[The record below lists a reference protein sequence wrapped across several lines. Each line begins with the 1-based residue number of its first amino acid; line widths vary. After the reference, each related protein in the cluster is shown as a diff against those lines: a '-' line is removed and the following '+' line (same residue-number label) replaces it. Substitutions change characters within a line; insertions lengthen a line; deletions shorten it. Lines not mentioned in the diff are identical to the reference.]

1 MSRRKITPDTS
12 PGRAPTIAPNVASAA
27 TPAAGLGTAPAIEM
41 HGITRVFEGS
51 ERAVLDHLDL
61 VVERGEF
68 LAIIGPSGSG
78 KSTLLNAIG
87 LLDTPTS
94 GTYSLFGKNTEGL
107 SDRERD
113 EMRRD
118 HLGFIFQSSN
128 MLLDETSTT
137 NASMGLRVQGV
148 PYGERLQRTEETL
161 EFLGLSDRA
170 SIRTRYLSGG
180 EKQRC
185 AIARALAT
193 RPPLILA
200 DEPTGNLDSHNSAKV
215 IEILQRINATGCT
228 VLVITHDPEVAAAA
242 RRVIR
247 IEDGQL
253 HEQSRADLVIRI
265 EDGQLH
271 EQSRAD
277 LATVPVAEVP
287 VAEAVPA
294 TTDTPAEATVGAP
307 VDAPATLAVG
317 EKPATH
323 RRGSF
328 LTDDSIEA
336 ISALTS
342 RPLRTLLLGL
352 SFALG
357 VGGLI
362 SASGM
367 SESASYQVNQRLL
380 GSEQSTLYISDRD
393 NDQNMLGTYRQG
405 ESAQNVADRI
415 SALDYVK
422 NTGFVSSVAPAD
434 VRITRFSPYED
445 EPKTAIGLSST
456 SKTRLEQI
464 GARMNPET
472 LRALEQMNSTLTQ
485 QNVADRERA
494 EQLSGAIV
502 SVSAA
507 RALGI
512 IPEDKAADNATTE
525 PRPGELPAV
534 EYGIKLGGLPQV
546 APGVS
551 IWVEGQLMPVIGLF
565 DPGNSGYEFRN
576 TVIVS
581 PGTLQRTGRGQVTY
595 IAETERGY
603 GKAVAKAIPLTL
615 KPAEPSQINV
625 ETPSDLQSLR
635 ASIASDLGLYVGVL
649 SGILLVLASLSAATA
664 MYLSVQSRTA
674 EIALRRAIGSS
685 KWLIARIFLMEGV
698 MLGVLGGSIGA
709 CSGMIATI
717 ILSLVQGWQAV
728 LSPGFVVLGVGVGA
742 LTGLVSSAYPAWV
755 ASRKSP
761 ADAMRG

>member
-1 MSRRKITPDTS
+1 MSHRKITPDTS
-12 PGRAPTIAPNVASAA
+12 PGRAPTVAPNVASAA

-41 HGITRVFEGS
+41 RGITRIFEGS

-148 PYGERLQRTEETL
+148 PYSERLQRTEETL

-247 IEDGQL
+247 IEDGRL
-253 HEQSRADLVIRI
+253 HEQGRTDSV
-265 EDGQLH
+265 
-271 EQSRAD
+271 
-277 LATVPVAEVP
+277 TVPVAEVVSS
-287 VAEAVPA
+287 VA
-294 TTDTPAEATVGAP
+294 DTPAEATV
-307 VDAPATLAVG
+307 DAPANAPASLAPG
-317 EKPATH
+317 EKPAAH

-512 IPEDKAADNATTE
+512 LPEDKAADNATTE

-534 EYGIKLGGLPQV
+534 DYGIKLGGLPQV

>member
-148 PYGERLQRTEETL
+148 PYSERLQRTEETL

-247 IEDGQL
+247 IEDG
-253 HEQSRADLVIRI
+253 R
-265 EDGQLH
+265 LH

-277 LATVPVAEVP
+277 LATVPVAEVVP
-287 VAEAVPA
+287 VAQ
-294 TTDTPAEATVGAP
+294 DSP
-307 VDAPATLAVG
+307 VDAPASLAPG

-525 PRPGELPAV
+525 PRPGEMPV
-534 EYGIKLGGLPQV
+534 VDYGIKLGGLPQV

-551 IWVEGQLMPVIGLF
+551 IWVDGQLMPVVGLF

>member
-1 MSRRKITPDTS
+1 MSRRKRTPDAS
-12 PGRAPTIAPNVASAA
+12 PGRAPTVAPNVASAA

-148 PYGERLQRTEETL
+148 PYSERLQRTEETL

-247 IEDGQL
+247 IEDGRL
-253 HEQSRADLVIRI
+253 HEQSRTD
-265 EDGQLH
+265 
-271 EQSRAD
+271 S
-277 LATVPVAEVP
+277 ATVPVAEV
-287 VAEAVPA
+287 VPA
-294 TTDTPAEATVGAP
+294 VTDTP
-307 VDAPATLAVG
+307 VDAPAPVDAAASLAPG

-472 LRALEQMNSTLTQ
+472 LRALEQMNATLTQ
-485 QNVADRERA
+485 ENVADRERA

-525 PRPGELPAV
+525 PRPGELPTV
-534 EYGIKLGGLPQV
+534 DYGIKLGGLPQV

-551 IWVEGQLMPVIGLF
+551 IWVDGQLMPVVGLF

>member
-253 HEQSRADLVIRI
+253 HEQSRADL
-265 EDGQLH
+265 
-271 EQSRAD
+271 
-277 LATVPVAEVP
+277 ATVPVAEVP
-287 VAEAVPA
+287 VA
-294 TTDTPAEATVGAP
+294 TDTPAEATVGVP
-307 VDAPATLAVG
+307 VDATTSLAPG
-317 EKPATH
+317 EKPAAH

-472 LRALEQMNSTLTQ
+472 LRALEQMNATLTQ
-485 QNVADRERA
+485 QNVADRERS

-525 PRPGELPAV
+525 PRPGELPTV
-534 EYGIKLGGLPQV
+534 DYGIKLGGLPQV

-551 IWVEGQLMPVIGLF
+551 IWVDGQLMPVVGLF

-576 TVIVS
+576 SVIVS

-603 GKAVAKAIPLTL
+603 GKAVAKAIPLAL

>member
-1 MSRRKITPDTS
+1 MSRHHGIPE
-12 PGRAPTIAPNVASAA
+12 RAPDDMT
-27 TPAAGLGTAPAIEM
+27 TPQGRGEAAGLDTVPNTDPNTAPAIEM
-41 HGITRVFEGS
+41 HGITRIFEGS
-51 ERAVLDHLDL
+51 DRPVLDHLDL

-247 IEDGQL
+247 IEDGRL
-253 HEQSRADLVIRI
+253 HEQSRAD
-265 EDGQLH
+265 
-271 EQSRAD
+271 S
-277 LATVPVAEVP
+277 ATVPVAEV
-287 VAEAVPA
+287 VPA
-294 TTDTPAEATVGAP
+294 ATDTPTEAPVGAP
-307 VDAPATLAVG
+307 ATFAPG

-472 LRALEQMNSTLTQ
+472 LRALEQMNATLTQ
-485 QNVADRERA
+485 EKVADRQRA

-551 IWVEGQLMPVIGLF
+551 IWVDGQLMPVVGLF
-565 DPGNSGYEFRN
+565 DPGNGGYEFRN
-576 TVIVS
+576 SVIVS

-603 GKAVAKAIPLTL
+603 GKAVAKAIPLAL

>member
-1 MSRRKITPDTS
+1 MSRHHGIPE
-12 PGRAPTIAPNVASAA
+12 RAPDDMTTPQGRGEAAGLDTVPNIAPN
-27 TPAAGLGTAPAIEM
+27 TDPNTAPAIEM
-41 HGITRVFEGS
+41 HGITRIFEGS
-51 ERAVLDHLDL
+51 DRPVLDHLDL

-148 PYGERLQRTEETL
+148 PYSERLQRTEETL

-247 IEDGQL
+247 IEDGRL
-253 HEQSRADLVIRI
+253 HEQSRAD
-265 EDGQLH
+265 
-271 EQSRAD
+271 S
-277 LATVPVAEVP
+277 ATVPAAEV
-287 VAEAVPA
+287 VSAA
-294 TTDTPAEATVGAP
+294 TDTPTEAPVGAP
-307 VDAPATLAVG
+307 ATFAPG

-445 EPKTAIGLSST
+445 EPKTAISLNST

-485 QNVADRERA
+485 ENVADRERS

-525 PRPGELPAV
+525 PRPGELPTV

-551 IWVEGQLMPVIGLF
+551 IWVDGQLMPVIGLF

-576 TVIVS
+576 SVIVS

-603 GKAVAKAIPLTL
+603 GKAVAKAIPLAL

>member
-12 PGRAPTIAPNVASAA
+12 PGRAPTVAPNVASAA

-247 IEDGQL
+247 IEDG
-253 HEQSRADLVIRI
+253 R
-265 EDGQLH
+265 LH

-277 LATVPVAEVP
+277 LATVPVAEAVP
-287 VAEAVPA
+287 VA
-294 TTDTPAEATVGAP
+294 TDTPAEATVGAP
-307 VDAPATLAVG
+307 VDATTSLAPG

-393 NDQNMLGTYRQG
+393 NDENVLGTYRQG

-512 IPEDKAADNATTE
+512 LPEDKAADNATTE

-534 EYGIKLGGLPQV
+534 DYGIKLGGLPQV

>member
-1 MSRRKITPDTS
+1 MSRRKRTPDAS
-12 PGRAPTIAPNVASAA
+12 PGRAPTVAPNVASAA

-51 ERAVLDHLDL
+51 ERAVLDRLDL

-148 PYGERLQRTEETL
+148 PYSERLQRTEETL

-247 IEDGQL
+247 IEDGRL
-253 HEQSRADLVIRI
+253 HEQSRTD
-265 EDGQLH
+265 
-271 EQSRAD
+271 ST
-277 LATVPVAEVP
+277 TVPVAEVVP
-287 VAEAVPA
+287 VAQ
-294 TTDTPAEATVGAP
+294 DSP
-307 VDAPATLAVG
+307 VDASASLAPG

-485 QNVADRERA
+485 QNVADRERS

-512 IPEDKAADNATTE
+512 LPEDKAADNATTE

-534 EYGIKLGGLPQV
+534 DYGIKLGGLPQV

-551 IWVEGQLMPVIGLF
+551 IWVDGQLMPVVGLF

>member
-1 MSRRKITPDTS
+1 MSRRKRTPDAS

-247 IEDGQL
+247 IEDGRL
-253 HEQSRADLVIRI
+253 HEQSRAD
-265 EDGQLH
+265 
-271 EQSRAD
+271 S
-277 LATVPVAEVP
+277 ATVPVAE
-287 VAEAVPA
+287 AA
-294 TTDTPAEATVGAP
+294 TDTPAEATVGAP
-307 VDAPATLAVG
+307 VDASASLAPG

-393 NDQNMLGTYRQG
+393 NDENVLGTYRQG

-512 IPEDKAADNATTE
+512 LPEDKAADNATTE
-525 PRPGELPAV
+525 PRPGEMPV
-534 EYGIKLGGLPQV
+534 VDYGIKLGGLPQV

-551 IWVEGQLMPVIGLF
+551 IWVDGQLMPVVGLF

-595 IAETERGY
+595 ITETERGY

>member
-12 PGRAPTIAPNVASAA
+12 PGRAPTVAPNVASAA

-247 IEDGQL
+247 IEDGRL
-253 HEQSRADLVIRI
+253 HEQSRAD
-265 EDGQLH
+265 
-271 EQSRAD
+271 S
-277 LATVPVAEVP
+277 ATAP
-287 VAEAVPA
+287 VAEAVPVA
-294 TTDTPAEATVGAP
+294 GDTPTEVPASAP
-307 VDAPATLAVG
+307 VDAPASLAPG

-393 NDQNMLGTYRQG
+393 NDENVLGTYRQG

-512 IPEDKAADNATTE
+512 LPEDKAADNATTE

-534 EYGIKLGGLPQV
+534 DYGIKLGGLPQV

>member
-12 PGRAPTIAPNVASAA
+12 PGRAPTVAPNVASAA

-41 HGITRVFEGS
+41 HGITRIFEGS

-253 HEQSRADLVIRI
+253 HEQSRADL
-265 EDGQLH
+265 
-271 EQSRAD
+271 
-277 LATVPVAEVP
+277 ATVP
-287 VAEAVPA
+287 VAEAVPVA
-294 TTDTPAEATVGAP
+294 TDTPAEATVGAP
-307 VDAPATLAVG
+307 VDATTSLAPG

-512 IPEDKAADNATTE
+512 LPEDKAADNATTE

-551 IWVEGQLMPVIGLF
+551 IWVDGQLMPVVGLF

-595 IAETERGY
+595 ITETERGY

>member
-41 HGITRVFEGS
+41 HGITRIFEGS

-253 HEQSRADLVIRI
+253 HEQSRADL
-265 EDGQLH
+265 
-271 EQSRAD
+271 
-277 LATVPVAEVP
+277 ATVPVAEVP
-287 VAEAVPA
+287 IA
-294 TTDTPAEATVGAP
+294 TDTPAEATVGAP
-307 VDAPATLAVG
+307 AGLAPG

-485 QNVADRERA
+485 QNVADRERS

-551 IWVEGQLMPVIGLF
+551 IWVDGQLMPVVGLF

-595 IAETERGY
+595 ITETERGY

>member
-1 MSRRKITPDTS
+1 MSRRNRIPE
-12 PGRAPTIAPNVASAA
+12 RAPDGMTTPQGRGEVAGLDTVPN
-27 TPAAGLGTAPAIEM
+27 AGLGTAPAIEM

-247 IEDGQL
+247 IEDG
-253 HEQSRADLVIRI
+253 R
-265 EDGQLH
+265 LH

-277 LATVPVAEVP
+277 LATVPVAE
-287 VAEAVPA
+287 AVPA
-294 TTDTPAEATVGAP
+294 ATDTPAETTVETP
-307 VDAPATLAVG
+307 VEAPAGLAPG

-472 LRALEQMNSTLTQ
+472 LRALEQMNATLTQ
-485 QNVADRERA
+485 ENVADRERS

-525 PRPGELPAV
+525 PRPGEMPV
-534 EYGIKLGGLPQV
+534 VDYGIKLGGLPQV

-551 IWVEGQLMPVIGLF
+551 IWVDGQLMPVVGLF

>member
-1 MSRRKITPDTS
+1 MSRRNRIPE
-12 PGRAPTIAPNVASAA
+12 RAPDAMTAPRIRGDAAEHDVALD
-27 TPAAGLGTAPAIEM
+27 TMPNTAPAIEM
-41 HGITRVFEGS
+41 RGITRIFEGS
-51 ERAVLDHLDL
+51 ERPVLDHLDL

-113 EMRRD
+113 EIRRD

-128 MLLDETSTT
+128 MLLDETSMT

-148 PYGERLQRTEETL
+148 PYSERLQRTEETL

-247 IEDGQL
+247 IEDGRL
-253 HEQSRADLVIRI
+253 HEQSRAD
-265 EDGQLH
+265 
-271 EQSRAD
+271 S
-277 LATVPVAEVP
+277 ATVPVAEVVP
-287 VAEAVPA
+287 VAA
-294 TTDTPAEATVGAP
+294 DTPAEATVDAP
-307 VDAPATLAVG
+307 VSLAPG
-317 EKPATH
+317 EKPASH

-393 NDQNMLGTYRQG
+393 NDQNVLGTYRQG
-405 ESAQNVADRI
+405 ESAQNVADCI

-422 NTGFVSSVAPAD
+422 NTGFVSNVAPAD

-445 EPKTAIGLSST
+445 EPKTAIGLTST

-472 LRALEQMNSTLTQ
+472 LRALEQMNSTLTRE
-485 QNVADRERA
+485 NVADRERA

-525 PRPGELPAV
+525 PRPGELPTV

-551 IWVEGQLMPVIGLF
+551 IWVDGQLMPVIGLF

-581 PGTLQRTGRGQVTY
+581 PGKLQRTGRGQVTY

-717 ILSLVQGWQAV
+717 MLSLVQGWQAI

>member
-12 PGRAPTIAPNVASAA
+12 PGRAPTVAPNVASAA

-41 HGITRVFEGS
+41 HGITRIFEGS

-148 PYGERLQRTEETL
+148 PYSERLQRTEETL

-253 HEQSRADLVIRI
+253 HEQS
-265 EDGQLH
+265 H
-271 EQSRAD
+271 AD

-287 VAEAVPA
+287 IA
-294 TTDTPAEATVGAP
+294 TDTPAEATVGAP
-307 VDAPATLAVG
+307 AGLAPG
-317 EKPATH
+317 EKPAMH

-485 QNVADRERA
+485 QNVADRERS

-551 IWVEGQLMPVIGLF
+551 IWVDGQLMPVVGLF

>member
-1 MSRRKITPDTS
+1 MSRRKRTPDAS
-12 PGRAPTIAPNVASAA
+12 PGRAPTVAPNVASAA

-148 PYGERLQRTEETL
+148 PYSERLQRTEETL

-247 IEDGQL
+247 IEDGRL
-253 HEQSRADLVIRI
+253 HEQSRAD
-265 EDGQLH
+265 
-271 EQSRAD
+271 S
-277 LATVPVAEVP
+277 ATVP

-294 TTDTPAEATVGAP
+294 TTDTPAETTVGAP
-307 VDAPATLAVG
+307 VDAPAGLAPG

>member
-1 MSRRKITPDTS
+1 MSRRKRTPDAS
-12 PGRAPTIAPNVASAA
+12 PGRAPTVAPNVASAA

-41 HGITRVFEGS
+41 HGITRIFEGS
-51 ERAVLDHLDL
+51 ERAVLDNLDL

-148 PYGERLQRTEETL
+148 PYSERLQRTEETL

-247 IEDGQL
+247 IEDG
-253 HEQSRADLVIRI
+253 R
-265 EDGQLH
+265 LH

-287 VAEAVPA
+287 STEVAPVA
-294 TTDTPAEATVGAP
+294 TDTPAEATVGAP
-307 VDAPATLAVG
+307 AILAPG

-422 NTGFVSSVAPAD
+422 NTGFISSVAPAD

-485 QNVADRERA
+485 QNVADRERS

-525 PRPGELPAV
+525 PRPGEMPV
-534 EYGIKLGGLPQV
+534 VDYGIKLGGLPQV

-551 IWVEGQLMPVIGLF
+551 IWVDGKLMPVIGLF

>member
-1 MSRRKITPDTS
+1 MSRHHGIPE
-12 PGRAPTIAPNVASAA
+12 RAPDDMTTPQGRGEAAGLDTVPNIAPN
-27 TPAAGLGTAPAIEM
+27 TDPNTAPAIEM
-41 HGITRVFEGS
+41 HGITRIFEGS
-51 ERAVLDHLDL
+51 DRPVLDHLDL

-148 PYGERLQRTEETL
+148 PYSERLQRTEETL

-247 IEDGQL
+247 IEDGRL
-253 HEQSRADLVIRI
+253 HEQSRSD
-265 EDGQLH
+265 
-271 EQSRAD
+271 S
-277 LATVPVAEVP
+277 ATVPLTVVVSA
-287 VAEAVPA
+287 A
-294 TTDTPAEATVGAP
+294 TDTPTEALVGAP
-307 VDAPATLAVG
+307 ATFAPG

-485 QNVADRERA
+485 ENVADRERS

-525 PRPGELPAV
+525 PRPGELPTV
-534 EYGIKLGGLPQV
+534 DYGIKLGGLPQV

-551 IWVEGQLMPVIGLF
+551 IWVDGQLMPVIGLF
-565 DPGNSGYEFRN
+565 DPGKSGYEFRN
-576 TVIVS
+576 SVIVS

-603 GKAVAKAIPLTL
+603 GKAVAKAIPLAL

-717 ILSLVQGWQAV
+717 ILSLVQGWQAI

>member
-1 MSRRKITPDTS
+1 MSRRKRTPDAS
-12 PGRAPTIAPNVASAA
+12 PGRAPTVAPNVASAA

-247 IEDGQL
+247 IEDGRL
-253 HEQSRADLVIRI
+253 HEQSRAD
-265 EDGQLH
+265 
-271 EQSRAD
+271 S
-277 LATVPVAEVP
+277 ATAP
-287 VAEAVPA
+287 VAEAVPVA
-294 TTDTPAEATVGAP
+294 GDTPTEVPASAP
-307 VDAPATLAVG
+307 VDAPASLAPG

-485 QNVADRERA
+485 QNVADRERS

>member
-12 PGRAPTIAPNVASAA
+12 PGRAPTVAPNVASAA

-107 SDRERD
+107 RDRERD

-247 IEDGQL
+247 IEDGRL
-253 HEQSRADLVIRI
+253 HEQSRAD
-265 EDGQLH
+265 
-271 EQSRAD
+271 S
-277 LATVPVAEVP
+277 ATVP
-287 VAEAVPA
+287 VAEAVPVA
-294 TTDTPAEATVGAP
+294 TDTPAETTVGAP
-307 VDAPATLAVG
+307 VDASASLAPG

-485 QNVADRERA
+485 QNVADRERS

-551 IWVEGQLMPVIGLF
+551 IWVEGQLMPVVGLF

>member
-12 PGRAPTIAPNVASAA
+12 PGRAPTVAPNVASAA

-148 PYGERLQRTEETL
+148 PYSERLQRTEETL

-247 IEDGQL
+247 IEDG
-253 HEQSRADLVIRI
+253 R
-265 EDGQLH
+265 LH

-287 VAEAVPA
+287 VAEAVPVA
-294 TTDTPAEATVGAP
+294 TDTPAKATVGAP
-307 VDAPATLAVG
+307 AGLAPG

-525 PRPGELPAV
+525 PRPGEMPV
-534 EYGIKLGGLPQV
+534 VDYGIKLGGLPHV

-551 IWVEGQLMPVIGLF
+551 IWVDGQLMPVIGLF

>member
-1 MSRRKITPDTS
+1 MSRHHGIPE
-12 PGRAPTIAPNVASAA
+12 RAPDGMTAPQVRGE
-27 TPAAGLGTAPAIEM
+27 AAGLGTAPNIAPNTDPNTAPAIEM
-41 HGITRVFEGS
+41 RGITRIFEGS
-51 ERAVLDHLDL
+51 DRPVLDRLDL

-148 PYGERLQRTEETL
+148 PYSERLQRTEETL

-247 IEDGQL
+247 IEDGRL
-253 HEQSRADLVIRI
+253 HEQSRAD
-265 EDGQLH
+265 
-271 EQSRAD
+271 S
-277 LATVPVAEVP
+277 ATVPVAEVP
-287 VAEAVPA
+287 IA
-294 TTDTPAEATVGAP
+294 TDTPAEATVGAP
-307 VDAPATLAVG
+307 AGLAPG

-328 LTDDSIEA
+328 LADDSIEA

-445 EPKTAIGLSST
+445 EPKTAISLSST

-485 QNVADRERA
+485 ENVADRERS

-525 PRPGELPAV
+525 PRPGELPTV

-551 IWVEGQLMPVIGLF
+551 IWVDGQLMPVIGLF

-576 TVIVS
+576 SVIVS

-603 GKAVAKAIPLTL
+603 GKAVAKAIPLAL

>member
-1 MSRRKITPDTS
+1 MSRRKRTPDAS
-12 PGRAPTIAPNVASAA
+12 PGRAPTVAPNVASAA

-51 ERAVLDHLDL
+51 ERPVLDHLDL

-247 IEDGQL
+247 IEDGRL
-253 HEQSRADLVIRI
+253 HEQSRA
-265 EDGQLH
+265 E
-271 EQSRAD
+271 
-277 LATVPVAEVP
+277 LAAVP
-287 VAEAVPA
+287 VAEAVPITETVQA
-294 TTDTPAEATVGAP
+294 ATDTLA
-307 VDAPATLAVG
+307 DAPATLAPG
-317 EKPATH
+317 EKPAAH

-393 NDQNMLGTYRQG
+393 SDENVLGTYRQG

-434 VRITRFSPYED
+434 VRITRFSPNED
-445 EPKTAIGLSST
+445 EPKTAIGLSSV

-472 LRALEQMNSTLTQ
+472 LRALEQMNATLTQ

-525 PRPGELPAV
+525 PRPGEIPV
-534 EYGIKLGGLPQV
+534 VDYGIKLGGLPQV

-551 IWVEGQLMPVIGLF
+551 IWVDGQLMPVIGLF

-581 PGTLQRTGRGQVTY
+581 PGKLQRTGRGQVTY

-698 MLGVLGGSIGA
+698 ILGVLGGSIGA
-709 CSGMIATI
+709 CAGMIATI
-717 ILSLVQGWQAV
+717 VLSLVQGWQAI

-755 ASRKSP
+755 ASRKNP

>member
-1 MSRRKITPDTS
+1 
-12 PGRAPTIAPNVASAA
+12 
-27 TPAAGLGTAPAIEM
+27 M

-148 PYGERLQRTEETL
+148 PYSERLQRTEETL

-253 HEQSRADLVIRI
+253 HEQSRAD
-265 EDGQLH
+265 
-271 EQSRAD
+271 S
-277 LATVPVAEVP
+277 ATVPVAEV
-287 VAEAVPA
+287 A
-294 TTDTPAEATVGAP
+294 TDTPAKATVGAP
-307 VDAPATLAVG
+307 AGLAPG

-393 NDQNMLGTYRQG
+393 NDENVLGTYRQG

-485 QNVADRERA
+485 QNVADRERS

-525 PRPGELPAV
+525 PRPGEMPV
-534 EYGIKLGGLPQV
+534 VDYGIKLGGLPQV

-551 IWVEGQLMPVIGLF
+551 IWVDGQLMPVVGLF

-595 IAETERGY
+595 ITETERGY

>member
-1 MSRRKITPDTS
+1 MSRRDRTPDAS
-12 PGRAPTIAPNVASAA
+12 PGRAPTVAPNVASAA

-41 HGITRVFEGS
+41 RGITRIFEGS
-51 ERAVLDHLDL
+51 ERAVLDQLDL

-253 HEQSRADLVIRI
+253 HEQSRADL
-265 EDGQLH
+265 
-271 EQSRAD
+271 
-277 LATVPVAEVP
+277 ATVPVAEV
-287 VAEAVPA
+287 A
-294 TTDTPAEATVGAP
+294 TDTPAEATVGAP
-307 VDAPATLAVG
+307 VDASASLAPG

-445 EPKTAIGLSST
+445 EPKTAIGLSSA

-472 LRALEQMNSTLTQ
+472 LRALEQMNSTLTL

-512 IPEDKAADNATTE
+512 IPEDKAADNATAE
-525 PRPGELPAV
+525 PRPGEMPV
-534 EYGIKLGGLPQV
+534 VDYGIKLGGLPQV

-551 IWVEGQLMPVIGLF
+551 IWVDGQLMPVVGLF

>member
-148 PYGERLQRTEETL
+148 PYSERLQRTEETL

-247 IEDGQL
+247 IEDGRL
-253 HEQSRADLVIRI
+253 HEQGRTDSV
-265 EDGQLH
+265 
-271 EQSRAD
+271 
-277 LATVPVAEVP
+277 TVPVAEAP
-287 VAEAVPA
+287 VAQDSPA
-294 TTDTPAEATVGAP
+294 
-307 VDAPATLAVG
+307 DAPTSLAPG
-317 EKPATH
+317 EKPTAH

-485 QNVADRERA
+485 QNVADRERS

-512 IPEDKAADNATTE
+512 LPEDKAADNATTE
-525 PRPGELPAV
+525 PRPGEMPV
-534 EYGIKLGGLPQV
+534 VDYGIKLGGLPQV

-551 IWVEGQLMPVIGLF
+551 IWVDGQLMPVIGLF

-595 IAETERGY
+595 ITETERGY

>member
-1 MSRRKITPDTS
+1 MSRRKRTPDAS
-12 PGRAPTIAPNVASAA
+12 PGRAPTVAPNVASAA

-51 ERAVLDHLDL
+51 ERAVLDRLDL

-148 PYGERLQRTEETL
+148 PYSERLQRTEETL

-247 IEDGQL
+247 IEDG
-253 HEQSRADLVIRI
+253 R
-265 EDGQLH
+265 LH

-277 LATVPVAEVP
+277 LATVPVAEVVP
-287 VAEAVPA
+287 VAQ
-294 TTDTPAEATVGAP
+294 DSP
-307 VDAPATLAVG
+307 VDASASLAPG

-512 IPEDKAADNATTE
+512 LPEDKAADNATTE

-551 IWVEGQLMPVIGLF
+551 IWVDGQLMPVVGLF

>member
-1 MSRRKITPDTS
+1 MSRRKITPDKS
-12 PGRAPTIAPNVASAA
+12 PGRAPTPAPNVAPAA
-27 TPAAGLGTAPAIEM
+27 TPTAGIGTAPAIEM
-41 HGITRVFEGS
+41 RGITRVFEGS
-51 ERAVLDHLDL
+51 DRPVLDHLDL

-148 PYGERLQRTEETL
+148 PYSERLQRTEETL

-247 IEDGQL
+247 IEDGRL
-253 HEQSRADLVIRI
+253 HEQSRADLV
-265 EDGQLH
+265 
-271 EQSRAD
+271 
-277 LATVPVAEVP
+277 TVP
-287 VAEAVPA
+287 VAEAVSSVA
-294 TTDTPAEATVGAP
+294 DTPAEATVGAP
-307 VDAPATLAVG
+307 ANAPATLAVG

-485 QNVADRERA
+485 QNVADRERS

-512 IPEDKAADNATTE
+512 LPEDKAADNATTE
-525 PRPGELPAV
+525 PRPGELPTV

>member
-1 MSRRKITPDTS
+1 MSRRKRTPDAS
-12 PGRAPTIAPNVASAA
+12 PGRAPTVAPNVASAA

-51 ERAVLDHLDL
+51 ERAVLDRLDL

-148 PYGERLQRTEETL
+148 PYSERLQRTEETL

-247 IEDGQL
+247 IEDG
-253 HEQSRADLVIRI
+253 R
-265 EDGQLH
+265 LH

-277 LATVPVAEVP
+277 LATVPVAEAVP
-287 VAEAVPA
+287 VAGDTPTEVPA
-294 TTDTPAEATVGAP
+294 SAP
-307 VDAPATLAVG
+307 VDAPASLAPG

-380 GSEQSTLYISDRD
+380 GSEQSTIYISDRD

-485 QNVADRERA
+485 QNVADRERS

-534 EYGIKLGGLPQV
+534 DYGIKLGGLPQV

>member
-12 PGRAPTIAPNVASAA
+12 PGRAPTVAPNVASAA

-51 ERAVLDHLDL
+51 DRPVLDHLDL

-148 PYGERLQRTEETL
+148 PYSERLQRTEETL

-242 RRVIR
+242 CRVIR
-247 IEDGQL
+247 IEDGRL
-253 HEQSRADLVIRI
+253 HEQGRTDS
-265 EDGQLH
+265 
-271 EQSRAD
+271 
-277 LATVPVAEVP
+277 ATVPVAE
-287 VAEAVPA
+287 AVSSA
-294 TTDTPAEATVGAP
+294 ADTPAN
-307 VDAPATLAVG
+307 APASLAPG
-317 EKPATH
+317 EKPAAH

-415 SALDYVK
+415 TALDYVK

-445 EPKTAIGLSST
+445 EPKTAIGLSSA

-472 LRALEQMNSTLTQ
+472 LRALEQMNSTLTL

-512 IPEDKAADNATTE
+512 IPEDKAADNATAE
-525 PRPGELPAV
+525 PRPGEMPV
-534 EYGIKLGGLPQV
+534 VDYGIKLGGLPQV

-551 IWVEGQLMPVIGLF
+551 IWVDGQLMPVIGLF

>member
-148 PYGERLQRTEETL
+148 PYSERLQRTEETL

-247 IEDGQL
+247 IEDGRL
-253 HEQSRADLVIRI
+253 HEQSRAD
-265 EDGQLH
+265 
-271 EQSRAD
+271 S
-277 LATVPVAEVP
+277 ATAP
-287 VAEAVPA
+287 VAEAVPVA
-294 TTDTPAEATVGAP
+294 GDTPTEVPASAP
-307 VDAPATLAVG
+307 VDAPASLAPG

-485 QNVADRERA
+485 QNVADRERS

-534 EYGIKLGGLPQV
+534 DYGIKLGGLPQV

>member
-41 HGITRVFEGS
+41 HGITRIFEGS

-148 PYGERLQRTEETL
+148 PYSERLQRTEETL

-253 HEQSRADLVIRI
+253 HEQSRADL
-265 EDGQLH
+265 
-271 EQSRAD
+271 
-277 LATVPVAEVP
+277 ATVPVAEVP
-287 VAEAVPA
+287 STEVAPVA
-294 TTDTPAEATVGAP
+294 TDTPAEATVGAP
-307 VDAPATLAVG
+307 VDAPVDAPASLAPG

-485 QNVADRERA
+485 QNVADRERS

-512 IPEDKAADNATTE
+512 LPEDKAADNATTE

-551 IWVEGQLMPVIGLF
+551 IWVDGQLMPVVGLF

>member
-12 PGRAPTIAPNVASAA
+12 PGRAPTVAPNVASAA

-41 HGITRVFEGS
+41 HGITRIFEGS

-148 PYGERLQRTEETL
+148 PYSERLQRTEETL

-247 IEDGQL
+247 IEDGRL
-253 HEQSRADLVIRI
+253 HEQSRAD
-265 EDGQLH
+265 
-271 EQSRAD
+271 S
-277 LATVPVAEVP
+277 ATAP
-287 VAEAVPA
+287 VAEAVPVA
-294 TTDTPAEATVGAP
+294 TDTPAEATVGAP
-307 VDAPATLAVG
+307 VDATTSLAPG

-485 QNVADRERA
+485 QNVADRERS

-512 IPEDKAADNATTE
+512 LPEDKAADNATTE

-551 IWVEGQLMPVIGLF
+551 IWVDGQLMPVVGLF

>member
-12 PGRAPTIAPNVASAA
+12 PGRAPTVAPNVASAA

-247 IEDGQL
+247 IEDGRL
-253 HEQSRADLVIRI
+253 HEQSRADS
-265 EDGQLH
+265 D
-271 EQSRAD
+271 
-277 LATVPVAEVP
+277 TMPVAEV
-287 VAEAVPA
+287 VPA
-294 TTDTPAEATVGAP
+294 ATDTP
-307 VDAPATLAVG
+307 VDAPAPVDAAASLAPG

-485 QNVADRERA
+485 QNVADRERS

>member
-1 MSRRKITPDTS
+1 MSRRKITPE
-12 PGRAPTIAPNVASAA
+12 RAPDGMTAPHSRGE
-27 TPAAGLGTAPAIEM
+27 AAGLEAMPNTAPAIEM
-41 HGITRVFEGS
+41 RGITRIFEGS

-148 PYGERLQRTEETL
+148 PYSERLQRTEETL

-247 IEDGQL
+247 IEDGRL
-253 HEQSRADLVIRI
+253 HEQSRADS
-265 EDGQLH
+265 D
-271 EQSRAD
+271 
-277 LATVPVAEVP
+277 TMPVAEV
-287 VAEAVPA
+287 VPA
-294 TTDTPAEATVGAP
+294 ATDTP
-307 VDAPATLAVG
+307 VDAPAPVDAAASLAPG

-485 QNVADRERA
+485 ENVADRERS

-525 PRPGELPAV
+525 PRPGELPTV

-603 GKAVAKAIPLTL
+603 GKAVAKAIPLAL

>member
-148 PYGERLQRTEETL
+148 PYSERLQRTEETL

-253 HEQSRADLVIRI
+253 HEQSRADL
-265 EDGQLH
+265 
-271 EQSRAD
+271 
-277 LATVPVAEVP
+277 ATVPVAEVP
-287 VAEAVPA
+287 IA
-294 TTDTPAEATVGAP
+294 TDTPAEATVGAP
-307 VDAPATLAVG
+307 VDASASLAPG

-393 NDQNMLGTYRQG
+393 NDENVLGTYRQG

-485 QNVADRERA
+485 QNVADRERS

-551 IWVEGQLMPVIGLF
+551 IWVDGQLMPVVGLF

-595 IAETERGY
+595 ITETERGY

>member
-12 PGRAPTIAPNVASAA
+12 PGRAPTVAPNVASAA

-41 HGITRVFEGS
+41 RGITRIFEGS
-51 ERAVLDHLDL
+51 DRPVLDHLDL

-148 PYGERLQRTEETL
+148 PYSERLQRTEETL

-247 IEDGQL
+247 IEDGRL
-253 HEQSRADLVIRI
+253 HEQSRAD
-265 EDGQLH
+265 
-271 EQSRAD
+271 S
-277 LATVPVAEVP
+277 ATVP

-307 VDAPATLAVG
+307 ATLAPG

-485 QNVADRERA
+485 ENVADRQRA

-525 PRPGELPAV
+525 PRPGELPTV
-534 EYGIKLGGLPQV
+534 DYGIKLGGLPQV

-551 IWVEGQLMPVIGLF
+551 IWVDGQLMPVVGLF

>member
-1 MSRRKITPDTS
+1 MSRRKRTPDAS
-12 PGRAPTIAPNVASAA
+12 PGRAPTVAPNVASAA
-27 TPAAGLGTAPAIEM
+27 TPAAGLGTSPAIEM
-41 HGITRVFEGS
+41 RGITRIFEGS
-51 ERAVLDHLDL
+51 ERPVLDHLDL

-107 SDRERD
+107 SGRERD

-148 PYGERLQRTEETL
+148 PYSERLQRTEETL

-247 IEDGQL
+247 IEDGRL
-253 HEQSRADLVIRI
+253 HEQSRADS
-265 EDGQLH
+265 D
-271 EQSRAD
+271 
-277 LATVPVAEVP
+277 TVPAAEV
-287 VAEAVPA
+287 VSAA
-294 TTDTPAEATVGAP
+294 TDAPAETT
-307 VDAPATLAVG
+307 VDAPVNAPASPAPG

-445 EPKTAIGLSST
+445 EPKTAISLSST

-472 LRALEQMNSTLTQ
+472 LRALEQMNTTLTQ
-485 QNVADRERA
+485 ENVADRERA

-512 IPEDKAADNATTE
+512 IPEDKAADSATTE
-525 PRPGELPAV
+525 PRPGELPVV

-551 IWVEGQLMPVIGLF
+551 IWVDGQLMPVIGLF

-581 PGTLQRTGRGQVTY
+581 PGKLQRTGRGQVTY
-595 IAETERGY
+595 ITETERGY

-698 MLGVLGGSIGA
+698 ILGVLGGSIGA
-709 CSGMIATI
+709 CAGMIATI
-717 ILSLVQGWQAV
+717 VLSLVQGWQAI

-755 ASRKSP
+755 ASRKNP

>member
-148 PYGERLQRTEETL
+148 PYSERLQRTEETL

-253 HEQSRADLVIRI
+253 HEQSRAD
-265 EDGQLH
+265 
-271 EQSRAD
+271 S
-277 LATVPVAEVP
+277 ATVPVAEV
-287 VAEAVPA
+287 A
-294 TTDTPAEATVGAP
+294 TDTPAEATVDASAGLAP
-307 VDAPATLAVG
+307 G

-485 QNVADRERA
+485 QNVADRERS

-525 PRPGELPAV
+525 PRPGEMPV
-534 EYGIKLGGLPQV
+534 VDYGIKLGGLPQV

-551 IWVEGQLMPVIGLF
+551 IWVDGQLMPVVGLF

>member
-1 MSRRKITPDTS
+1 
-12 PGRAPTIAPNVASAA
+12 
-27 TPAAGLGTAPAIEM
+27 M

-51 ERAVLDHLDL
+51 ERAVLDRLDL

-247 IEDGQL
+247 IEDGRL
-253 HEQSRADLVIRI
+253 HEQSRAD
-265 EDGQLH
+265 
-271 EQSRAD
+271 S
-277 LATVPVAEVP
+277 ATVSVAEVVP
-287 VAEAVPA
+287 VVQDSPA
-294 TTDTPAEATVGAP
+294 
-307 VDAPATLAVG
+307 DAPTSLAPG

-485 QNVADRERA
+485 QNVADRERS

-525 PRPGELPAV
+525 PRPGEMPV
-534 EYGIKLGGLPQV
+534 VDYGIKLGGLPQV

-551 IWVEGQLMPVIGLF
+551 IWVDGQLMPVIGLF